1 MGLLSQRGWILWET
15 QVRGHSSLWWAFLID
30 IEISLHLVKRNF
42 VLQALIQRKLS
53 LSLQHTVTLSVRCF
67 YLEEALRVFFGF
79 FLQDLDTSNTL
90 EVCCCRDESIDSS
103 CRAVCGH
110 F

>member
-1 MGLLSQRGWILWET
+1 MGLLSQRGGILWET

-30 IEISLHLVKRNF
+30 IEISLHQVKRNF

-67 YLEEALRVFFGF
+67 YLEEALRFF
-79 FLQDLDTSNTL
+79 FLAGL
-90 EVCCCRDESIDSS
+90 
-103 CRAVCGH
+103 GH
-110 F
+110 FKHTGGLLLSEGVY